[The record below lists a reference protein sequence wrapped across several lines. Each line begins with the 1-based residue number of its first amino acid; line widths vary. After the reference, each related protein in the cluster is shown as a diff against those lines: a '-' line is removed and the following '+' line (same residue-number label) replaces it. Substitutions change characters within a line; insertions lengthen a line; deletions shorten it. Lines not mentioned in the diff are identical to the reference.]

1 MTSRLPLL
9 FCVVC
14 CAAAPAAHAW
24 DYDGHRIVNQLA
36 LAGLPSAFPAF
47 VRAPEAAERI
57 AFLAGEPDRWRNA
70 TELPLRQAN
79 GLDHYLDL
87 EQLAAAGLTPGS
99 VSALR
104 YEFATQFAAG
114 RAQHP
119 ENFPAIDPAKNPDH
133 SREWPGFLP
142 WAITEHFEKLKS
154 AFSSLRTFQESGGT
168 PEEIANAQ
176 ADVIYAMGVMGHY
189 VGDSTQPLHTTIHN
203 NGWVGT
209 NPKGY
214 TTWEGFHAW
223 IDGGFN
229 AKIGLTLADV
239 AARARAAQVLPTA
252 TAAGARDTLFG
263 VIMDHLVA
271 QNARVEPLYE
281 LDKEKKFSGA
291 MPGSEEGRAFIEEQL
306 LRGGELLSSLWLTA
320 WRTAQP
326 DSYLRGQLIKRQVQ
340 AAGGK

>member
-1 MTSRLPLL
+1 MMSRLPLL
-9 FCVVC
+9 L
-14 CAAAPAAHAW
+14 CALVYAAPALRAW

-36 LAGLPSAFPAF
+36 LVGLPPAFPTF
-47 VRAPEAAERI
+47 VRTPAAAERI

-87 EQLAAAGLTPGS
+87 EQLEAAGLAPGTL
-99 VSALR
+99 SALR

-114 RAQHP
+114 RAKHP
-119 ENFPAIDPAKNPDH
+119 ENFPAIDPAKNSDQ

-142 WAITEHFEKLKS
+142 WAITEHYEKLKS

-203 NGWVGT
+203 NGWVGA

-239 AARARAAQVLPTA
+239 ATRARAAKVLATA

-263 VIMDHLVA
+263 EIMDHLVA
-271 QNARVEPLYE
+271 ENARVEPLYE
-281 LDKEKKFSGA
+281 LDKAKKLSGTLPA
-291 MPGSEEGRAFIEEQL
+291 SEEGRAFIEEQL

-326 DSYLRGQLIKRQVQ
+326 DPYLRGQLIKRQVQ
-340 AAGGK
+340 AAAK